1 MMLLFRAAAPLN
13 NKESKFSERY
23 LLQMSHFSHQGAADF
38 FKTGEDNDT
47 NSKCKLDFK
56 NIFGH
61 CHFGS

>member
-38 FKTGEDNDT
+38 
-47 NSKCKLDFK
+47 SKLVKIMIQIENTLITRGALFYW
-56 NIFGH
+56 NY
-61 CHFGS
+61 